1 MTKQMIRDVRPEK
14 VIALMC
20 EILELTETSEEKVVI
35 AVQTMGLPEFFKNIE
50 MLDVEDEE
58 KEKIKALKNIIEEK
72 AKSISTQ
79 EGGH

>member
-1 MTKQMIRDVRPEK
+1 MIGDVRLEK

-20 EILELTETSEEKVVI
+20 EILELSETSEEKVII
-35 AVQTMGLPEFFKNIE
+35 AVHTMGLTEFFRSIE
-50 MLDVEDEE
+50 VLDVEDEE
-58 KEKIKALKNIIEEK
+58 KEKMRALKNIIEEK

>member
-20 EILELTETSEEKVVI
+20 EILELSESSEEKVVI
-35 AVQTMGLPEFFKNIE
+35 AVHTMGLPEFFKNIE
-50 MLDVEDEE
+50 LLDFEEEE

-72 AKSISTQ
+72 AKTISTQ
-79 EGGH
+79 GGH

>member
-20 EILELTETSEEKVVI
+20 EILELTESSEEKVII
-35 AVQTMGLPEFFKNIE
+35 AVRTMGLPEFFKNIE
-50 MLDVEDEE
+50 LLDVEDEE
-58 KEKIKALKNIIEEK
+58 KEKMRALKNIIEEK

>member
-35 AVQTMGLPEFFKNIE
+35 AVHTMGLPEFFRNIE
-50 MLDVEDEE
+50 LLDVEDEE
-58 KEKIKALKNIIEEK
+58 KEKMRALKNIIEEK
-72 AKSISTQ
+72 AKTISMQ
-79 EGGH
+79 GGH

>member
-20 EILELTETSEEKVVI
+20 EILELTESSEEKVII
-35 AVQTMGLPEFFKNIE
+35 AVRTMGLPEFFKNIE
-50 MLDVEDEE
+50 LLDVEDEK
-58 KEKIKALKNIIEEK
+58 KEKMRALKNIIEEK